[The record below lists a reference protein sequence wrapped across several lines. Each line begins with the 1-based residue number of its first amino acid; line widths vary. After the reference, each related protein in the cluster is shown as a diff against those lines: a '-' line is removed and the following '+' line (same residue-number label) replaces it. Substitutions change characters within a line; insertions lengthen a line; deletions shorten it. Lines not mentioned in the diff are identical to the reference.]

1 MPIDLRYFN
10 ERADPKLWAHIEEM
24 NDGFLHWLD
33 EVRHQSGVPF
43 IITSGW
49 RTGSGLHPLGRAVDF
64 ATRGSRARLSQDY
77 YIELAKIT
85 KAVYTIPT
93 PLEVESQLELVKGPT
108 DWHVHIGLYELGWPG
123 PSKLVLA
130 ID

>member
-1 MPIDLRYFN
+1 MSLELRYFN
-10 ERADPKLWAHIEEM
+10 ERADPKLYDHIEEM
-24 NDGFLHWLD
+24 HEGFLYWLD
-33 EVRHQSGVPF
+33 EVRHQAGVPF

-64 ATRGSRARLSQDY
+64 ATPGSRTRLDQDY
-77 YIELAKIT
+77 YIELAKIA
-85 KAVYTIPT
+85 KAVYTTPT
-93 PLEVESQLELVKGPT
+93 PNELETQFELVKGPN

-130 ID
+130 LD